1 MAIAPGTYNITIQR
15 RSDHVEN
22 IRLTD
27 NNGTAINLTGFTV
40 AAQVW
45 NDDRSTKFADWTV
58 AYTNRTNGEFSI
70 TLSSTQTTTFTPNLL
85 AYDVLVVNG
94 SGLKEYYL
102 EGTIFMS
109 EGYTTT

>member
-1 MAIAPGTYNITIQR
+1 MAIAPGTYDITIQR

-22 IRLTD
+22 ISLTD
-27 NNGTAINLTGFTV
+27 SNGTAINLTGFNI

-45 NDDRSTKFADWTV
+45 SQDRTKKFADWAV
-58 AYTNRTNGEFSI
+58 NFTNRTNGEFSI
-70 TLSSTQTTTFTPNLL
+70 TLTSTQTTTFFPDKL

-102 EGTIFMS
+102 EGSISMS
-109 EGYTTT
+109 EGYTTL